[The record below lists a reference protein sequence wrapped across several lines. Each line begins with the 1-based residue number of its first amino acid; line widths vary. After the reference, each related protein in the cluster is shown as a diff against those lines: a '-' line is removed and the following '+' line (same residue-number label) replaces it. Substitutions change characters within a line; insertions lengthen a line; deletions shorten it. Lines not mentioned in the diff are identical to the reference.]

1 MLPPPLSR
9 SLRLAAQGNGKD
21 SARNPNPQNHIFNE
35 AYAFYMNRKIFTALK
50 ILCKTGQN
58 FH

>member
-9 SLRLAAQGNGKD
+9 FLRLAAQGNGKD
-21 SARNPNPQNHIFNE
+21 SARNPNPQTYNFNE
-35 AYAFYMNRKIFTALK
+35 AHAFYMNCKIFTALK
-50 ILCKTGQN
+50 ILCKPGQN